1 MKAYIGNVDWADE
14 GDIFFYSIISEE
26 HFNSLY
32 NLFNI
37 LLDLDMLPETWEFYW
52 GTNEFFEFTPDD
64 IKEFFEDA
72 EYIEEYELEVF
83 QKFGVDGYDIYDIIA
98 NRLFEVICIYRYN
111 VKYNTKEFTFN
122 RNLTEKD
129 IEAIKPLFISI
140 FSEEEWNEIKKYE

>member
-1 MKAYIGNVDWADE
+1 MKIYIGNVDWADE
-14 GDIFFYSIISEE
+14 GDVFFYSVISEE
-26 HFNSLY
+26 KFDLLY
-32 NLFNI
+32 KLFNT
-37 LLDLDMLPETWEFYW
+37 LLDLNLLPETDDFYW
-52 GTNEFFEFTPDD
+52 GTNEFFEFGIDD

-72 EYIEEYELEVF
+72 EYIEDYELEVF

-98 NRLFEVICIYRYN
+98 NRLFEVIRIYRYN